1 MILFVCCEE
10 PCADDAI
17 AEGFFLGSLGRV
29 ALVETQELVLVDLML
44 VLRDAFLFP
53 GKRQNRRLGSVKL
66 YFLYFF
72 IFLNVTL

>member
-53 GKRQNRRLGSVKL
+53 GKRQNRRLEVSQTL
-66 YFLYFF
+66 FF